1 MTTVLVT
8 GANGQLGK
16 SIHRIASNYPELK
29 FIFTD
34 VADLDI
40 TNSEVVDVFFQSNKM
55 AYCINCA
62 AYTNVDKAEEEVDK
76 AFLINATAVKNLAE
90 SCRNSRTV
98 LIHVSTDFVFD
109 GTKESPYTEEDTPN
123 PLSVYGKSKLKGEA
137 YIQEIWDKHFI
148 VRTSWL
154 YSEYGSNFV
163 KTMLRLAETRD
174 EISVVNDQ
182 IGSPTYAGDLASFLL
197 EIIDKSSKDY
207 GLYHYSN
214 EGSISWYDFAV
225 EIFKQHIKAVRVVPI
240 PTSAYPTAAKRPA
253 FSVMD
258 LSKADDSLNLKKSCW
273 EKRLAFYF
281 RIMQSDNI

>member
-1 MTTVLVT
+1 MKTVVVT

-16 SIHRIASNYPELK
+16 SIHRVAQDHQEMK

-34 VADLDI
+34 VAELDI
-40 TNSEVVDVFFQSNKM
+40 TNNEEVNTFFEFNKID
-55 AYCINCA
+55 YCINCA
-62 AYTNVDKAEEEVDK
+62 AYTSVDKAEDEADK
-76 AFLINATAVKNLAE
+76 AFLINAKAVKNLAE
-90 SCRNSRTV
+90 ACKSTETT

-109 GTKESPYTEEDTPN
+109 GTKRTPYTEADAPN
-123 PLSVYGKSKLKGEA
+123 PLSVYGKSKLQGEA

-154 YSEYGSNFV
+154 HSEYGNNFV

-182 IGSPTYAGDLASFLL
+182 IGSPTYAGDLVSFLL

-214 EGSISWYDFAV
+214 EGNISWYDFAI
-225 EIFKQHIKAVRVVPI
+225 EIFKQHKKAVRVVPI
-240 PTSAYPTAAKRPA
+240 PASAYPTAATRPA
-253 FSVMD
+253 YAVLDLQKVNKKMKSQIYYWDMR
-258 LSKADDSLNLKKSCW
+258 LSKNKVPQNDV
-273 EKRLAFYF
+273 
-281 RIMQSDNI
+281 